1 MRGFAAWKLDLLDRM
16 SVDRRLSG
24 TDFRV
29 AYRLL
34 SYMDAAT
41 GDCFPKQETIATDL
55 GVTDRTIRK
64 ALANLRACDWLR
76 VEERPLPKGRGK
88 SNLYHFGDATTG
100 STVPVNDTNTGN
112 EIPVN
117 DATIGNSAQDF
128 RNKISGASN
137 KEHVEKNTL
146 NRESAKRA
154 PRARAVPLPDNFLP
168 DMRVAL
174 AAGLDRAE
182 AERQTAIFLDYYRA
196 KGKPMRDWN
205 AAWRN
210 WIRRVP
216 DFAGRCND
224 HRHQQQHRHHIAEQA
239 LEATFEALVSE
250 QSGGLFDDSGE
261 SADDTTGYL
270 PPRVRH

>member
-1 MRGFAAWKLDLLDRM
+1 MRGFGAWKLDLLDRM

-41 GDCFPKQETIATDL
+41 GDCFPNQETIATDL

-64 ALANLRACDWLR
+64 ALANLRACDWLKI
-76 VEERPLPKGRGK
+76 EDRPQARGRGK
-88 SNLYHFGDATTG
+88 SNLYHFDDATTG
-100 STVPVNDTNTGN
+100 STVPVNDTNTGKK
-112 EIPVN
+112 IPVN
-117 DATIGNSAQDF
+117 GATTGNSAQDF
-128 RNKISGASN
+128 RKNISSASN

-146 NRESAKRA
+146 NRESS
-154 PRARAVPLPDNFLP
+154 PRARTTALPEDFLP
-168 DMRVAL
+168 DLRVAF
-174 AAGLDRAE
+174 ANGLDLAE
-182 AERQTAIFLDYYRA
+182 AERQAAMFLDYYRA

-216 DFAGRCND
+216 DFARRTGDR
-224 HRHQQQHRHHIAEQA
+224 RHQQQHDPHIAQQA
-239 LEATFEALVSE
+239 LEDTFEALVRE
-250 QSGGLFDDSGE
+250 KSGGLFNDSDKSTDE
-261 SADDTTGYL
+261 STGYL
-270 PPRVRH
+270 PPRFRH